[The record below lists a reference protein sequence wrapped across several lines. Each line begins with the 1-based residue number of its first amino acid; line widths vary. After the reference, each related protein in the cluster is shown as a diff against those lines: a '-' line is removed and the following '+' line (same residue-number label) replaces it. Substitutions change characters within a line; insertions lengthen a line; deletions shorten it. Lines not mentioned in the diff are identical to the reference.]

1 MDMQSTRNTPYRVG
15 FLLLDGFALMSYS
28 SAIEPLRA
36 ANLLSDAPLYSIR
49 NLPGHSA
56 SAVSSSGALVRA
68 DTFIG
73 ERVDFDLLIVVAGGD
88 PVSVEHPRLFE
99 WLRLL
104 AGRGVMIGGVSGG
117 PVILAKAGL
126 MQQRR
131 MTVHWEHAQALS
143 LVSPQVVI
151 ERTLYVM
158 DRDRMTCAG
167 GTAALD
173 MMHAFISK
181 QHGADF
187 ARKVSD
193 WFLHTDIRPSEGPQR
208 SGLAER
214 YKVNDRIVLM
224 AIELMENH
232 IADPLELDQLARIVG
247 VSARQLNRLF
257 AEKLNVS
264 TVRFYRSL
272 RLEKARELLQQTT
285 LNLAEISS
293 ATGFANSAHFSR
305 RFSVQYKRPPST
317 FRRPVGFKV
326 N

>member
-1 MDMQSTRNTPYRVG
+1 
-15 FLLLDGFALMSYS
+15 
-28 SAIEPLRA
+28 
-36 ANLLSDAPLYSIR
+36 
-49 NLPGHSA
+49 
-56 SAVSSSGALVRA
+56 
-68 DTFIG
+68 
-73 ERVDFDLLIVVAGGD
+73 
-88 PVSVEHPRLFE
+88 
-99 WLRLL
+99 
-104 AGRGVMIGGVSGG
+104 
-117 PVILAKAGL
+117 
-126 MQQRR
+126 
-131 MTVHWEHAQALS
+131 
-143 LVSPQVVI
+143 
-151 ERTLYVM
+151 M

-173 MMHAFISK
+173 MMHALISK

-208 SGLAER
+208 S
-214 YKVNDRIVLM
+214 

-305 RFSVQYKRPPST
+305 RFSVQYEPTINVST
-317 FRRPVGFKV
+317 TGFKV

>member
-1 MDMQSTRNTPYRVG
+1 
-15 FLLLDGFALMSYS
+15 
-28 SAIEPLRA
+28 
-36 ANLLSDAPLYSIR
+36 
-49 NLPGHSA
+49 
-56 SAVSSSGALVRA
+56 
-68 DTFIG
+68 
-73 ERVDFDLLIVVAGGD
+73 
-88 PVSVEHPRLFE
+88 
-99 WLRLL
+99 
-104 AGRGVMIGGVSGG
+104 MIGGVSGG

-131 MTVHWEHAQALS
+131 MTVHWEHAEALS

-173 MMHAFISK
+173 MMHALISK

-214 YKVNDRIVLM
+214 YKVNDRMVLM

-232 IADPLELDQLARIVG
+232 IADPLELDQLAPIVG

-305 RFSVQYKRPPST
+305 CLLYTSPSP
-317 FRRPVGFKV
+317 RDGLLSRMPSSA
-326 N
+326 

>member
-1 MDMQSTRNTPYRVG
+1 
-15 FLLLDGFALMSYS
+15 
-28 SAIEPLRA
+28 
-36 ANLLSDAPLYSIR
+36 
-49 NLPGHSA
+49 
-56 SAVSSSGALVRA
+56 
-68 DTFIG
+68 
-73 ERVDFDLLIVVAGGD
+73 
-88 PVSVEHPRLFE
+88 
-99 WLRLL
+99 
-104 AGRGVMIGGVSGG
+104 
-117 PVILAKAGL
+117 
-126 MQQRR
+126 
-131 MTVHWEHAQALS
+131 
-143 LVSPQVVI
+143 
-151 ERTLYVM
+151 
-158 DRDRMTCAG
+158 
-167 GTAALD
+167 
-173 MMHAFISK
+173 
-181 QHGADF
+181 
-187 ARKVSD
+187 
-193 WFLHTDIRPSEGPQR
+193 
-208 SGLAER
+208 
-214 YKVNDRIVLM
+214 M

>member
-1 MDMQSTRNTPYRVG
+1 
-15 FLLLDGFALMSYS
+15 
-28 SAIEPLRA
+28 
-36 ANLLSDAPLYSIR
+36 
-49 NLPGHSA
+49 
-56 SAVSSSGALVRA
+56 
-68 DTFIG
+68 
-73 ERVDFDLLIVVAGGD
+73 
-88 PVSVEHPRLFE
+88 
-99 WLRLL
+99 
-104 AGRGVMIGGVSGG
+104 
-117 PVILAKAGL
+117 
-126 MQQRR
+126 
-131 MTVHWEHAQALS
+131 
-143 LVSPQVVI
+143 
-151 ERTLYVM
+151 
-158 DRDRMTCAG
+158 MTCAG

-173 MMHAFISK
+173 MMHALISK